1 MKGNRNRMVGG
12 SLSAGHPD
20 CGCRRAHWF
29 ACSHRASRGQGWED
43 RTPRKAPRSVSQ
55 QAKTMAKATGEIP
68 NLVWFNYRRVPAIPF
83 AKELITDG
91 RLGQPFH
98 YRAVYLNQSGQ

>member
-1 MKGNRNRMVGG
+1 VDVAVPIGLHAPIVLAAAKAGKIVLREKPLAA
-12 SLSAGHPD
+12 SL
-20 CGCRRAHWF
+20 
-29 ACSHRASRGQGWED
+29 
-43 RTPRKAPRSVSQ
+43 Q

-68 NLVWFNYRRVPAIPF
+68 NLVWFNYRRVPAIAF